1 MPKTSETAA
10 TELSVIARAPFE
22 VYYEGPAVVV
32 SAKNKVGNFDILPG
46 HSDFFS
52 LLEPCEVAVRKSLD
66 EEPIYFTIQS
76 GIMTVRDNEVL
87 LFADM

>member
-1 MPKTSETAA
+1 MPKTSETS
-10 TELSVIARAPFE
+10 ELSVIARAPFE

-32 SAKNKVGNFDILPG
+32 SARNRVGNFDILPG

-52 LLEPCEVAVRKSLD
+52 ILEPCEVAVRKTLD
-66 EEPIYFTIQS
+66 EEPVYFSIKS
-76 GIMTVRDNEVL
+76 GIMTVRDDEVL